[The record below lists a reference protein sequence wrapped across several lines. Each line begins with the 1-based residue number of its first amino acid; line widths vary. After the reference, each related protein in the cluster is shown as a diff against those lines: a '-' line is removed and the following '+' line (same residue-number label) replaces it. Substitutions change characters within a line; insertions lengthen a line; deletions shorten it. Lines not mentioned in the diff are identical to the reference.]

1 MNYILQK
8 LGLAGTTSVVL
19 AETLQLD
26 TLWNALITL
35 AVSVASVLAVE
46 GVAWLKKFLQK
57 KIQEIKLK
65 KDNEQN
71 EQ

>member
-1 MNYILQK
+1 MNYIIQK

-19 AETLQLD
+19 TETLKLD

-57 KIQEIKLK
+57 KAQEIKLK
-65 KDNEQN
+65 KDNEN